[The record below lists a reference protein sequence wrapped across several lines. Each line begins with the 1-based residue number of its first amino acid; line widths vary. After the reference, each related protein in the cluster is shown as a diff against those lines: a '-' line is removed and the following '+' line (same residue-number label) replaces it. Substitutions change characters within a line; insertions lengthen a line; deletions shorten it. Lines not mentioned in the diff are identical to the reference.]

1 MRTIGTALHSR
12 WVAKLRLLIKME
24 TFGLHSCVLFRIC
37 SLYSFS
43 SKSSALKVVS
53 CCQTQTALVCFFF
66 SSQTDCE
73 HDLWCQ
79 NCVADFCSL
88 LVMFVQN
95 PSVSSDNDEQL
106 ETRVLLS
113 AARLASHTFLP
124 QTLSLWRAAGMGLP
138 NTPRWAYICDQW
150 RIVCVCTK

>member
-12 WVAKLRLLIKME
+12 WATKRLLIKME
-24 TFGLHSCVLFRIC
+24 NIWLTKFCAFIIC

-43 SKSSALKVVS
+43 YKSSALKVVS
-53 CCQTQTALVCFFF
+53 CCQTQTALAWFF
-66 SSQTDCE
+66 SSHTDSE
-73 HDLWCQ
+73 HYIWCQ

-95 PSVSSDNDEQL
+95 PSVSPDNEEQL

-113 AARLASHTFLP
+113 AARHVSHAFLP

-138 NTPRWAYICDQW
+138 NTSRWAYICDQW
-150 RIVCVCTK
+150 PIVCVCTK